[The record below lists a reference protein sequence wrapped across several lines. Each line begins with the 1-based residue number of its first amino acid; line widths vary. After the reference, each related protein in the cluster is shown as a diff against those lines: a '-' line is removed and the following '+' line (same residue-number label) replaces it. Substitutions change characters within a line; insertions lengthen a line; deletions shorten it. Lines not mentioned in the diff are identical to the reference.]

1 MQGFFLIKMAGENKV
16 TDEPNTPQLKNET
29 AACAQKLKDY
39 FLEKKHAIVAYSG
52 GVDSALLAYAAHL
65 ALEDKMMAALADS
78 PSLSR
83 REYRHAVNFAQLH
96 GIPLRIIRTKEMQ
109 DPHYLANPANRCYFC
124 KKALFQRIE
133 ELCKELTQSV
143 ENSDWPIFYGANRDD
158 LGDFRP
164 GIQAAEEASI
174 SAPYVEL
181 GFDKNTIRE
190 ICKYFKLDIASKPAM
205 PCLSS
210 RIQYGEKV
218 TAQKLNQVE
227 LAEDFLYDLGL
238 KVLRVRHHGEIARI
252 EIPHKD
258 FETLH
263 QNKEK
268 ITRKFHELGYTYVS
282 LDLDGF
288 KSGSMNAVL
297 KSRKDSKNTI

>member
-1 MQGFFLIKMAGENKV
+1 MPEKVPGEPKK
-16 TDEPNTPQLKNET
+16 PQPRNET
-29 AACAQKLKDY
+29 AAKAQELKQY
-39 FLEKKHAIVAYSG
+39 FSQKGHAIVAYSG

-65 ALEDKMMAALADS
+65 ALGIKMVAALADS

-83 REYRHAVNFAQLH
+83 REYRHAVNFAQQH
-96 GIPLRIIRTKEMQ
+96 GIPLRIIRTTEME
-109 DPHYLANPANRCYFC
+109 DPHYLANPANRCYYC

-133 ELCKELTQSV
+133 KLCKELTQS
-143 ENSDWPIFYGANRDD
+143 EESAWPIIYGANRDD

-174 SAPYVEL
+174 LAPYVEL
-181 GFDKNTIRE
+181 EFDKNTIRE
-190 ICKYFKLDIASKPAM
+190 ICYYFKLDIAAKPAM

-210 RIQYGEKV
+210 RIRYGEEV
-218 TAQKLNQVE
+218 TAEKLNQVE
-227 LAEDFLYDLGL
+227 MAEDFLYDLGM

-252 EIPHKD
+252 EIPPHD
-258 FETLH
+258 FETLL

-268 ITRKFHELGYTYVS
+268 ITREFHELGYTYIS

-288 KSGSMNAVL
+288 KSGSLNAVL
-297 KSRKDSKNTI
+297 KSQ